1 MANGLQIDFRPDR
14 KINFI
19 PDAAV
24 PEPTKPAKPTAASA
38 FRPLGPVGRAYALAP
53 TPEEEPALQEA
64 GRAFLET
71 PLLPLTKLFPEGP
84 PTATITGFKQP
95 SKVAEAR
102 ALVGEGPS
110 PYETPEIPIGGIARG
125 AAEVAESLTTP
136 FNIALLTSIGLT
148 GGAFPLVSRL
158 ISGGF
163 SVDLIRGAV
172 QEYPELR
179 EALNSGDEQRAAQ
192 VATRMG
198 LTGVLAALTG
208 RHAVRGRAA
217 AGEVSRVRPEVERPA
232 EAKPAPK
239 PGIPEPTKAREE
251 LVRRQLVLEKP
262 PERALPPPQ
271 PVSALE
277 AADLG
282 VSAER
287 VPEVLRRQREA
298 EAVTARAAE
307 RQPPRPSPI
316 LEEPPLPRVPRAREA
331 EILRD
336 QASRLRDLANSRAKP
351 RTYIR
356 RAEIL
361 EAKAAT
367 LEKPSQPLREGERG
381 SLRLKEPPPFDPAS
395 PEGKVFSRLSKT
407 ETAEKTSTTQKLYT
421 MTVDA
426 LRPLQRTVT
435 EMERLKGEKLPV
447 EENAYSLSR
456 LLAGW
461 TSKVSEF
468 LENSPFQAK
477 TLKPTGTK
485 PLREI
490 LRPFEN
496 QLDDLRVYLVSRRA
510 IELAG
515 REKPIE
521 TGIPLAEAGAVI
533 SRMEAKHPTMRKAAA
548 ELQEFQDLVLGYIRD
563 SEMISPEQYQVIK
576 SLNKEYVPFFRV
588 MEQKG
593 LARRIGKEK
602 LGDLWSPI
610 RRIKG
615 SERQIIDPLESIVKN
630 LYTIINLADRNAAM
644 LALVRQAEQFKGSG
658 RFIER
663 VKTPVRPTQFE
674 IGEIKTSLRE
684 AGFSE
689 ADMKAADLDVLATVF
704 RPSHLS
710 SPKDGILTVMDQG
723 KRRYYKVRDQDLYKA
738 LQGLDKESSS
748 LIITLLSK
756 PARMLRLGATGLGP
770 EFLIRNPL
778 RDTMDAWFQSEVGFK
793 PGLDTV
799 RGLTSFL
806 KKDEWYHEWRRGGG
820 EHAAL
825 ISIDRTTV
833 QKNLR
838 DLMMGRPEWVVRHP
852 IEAARMFSEAMEAS
866 TRIGVFRKARAKGL
880 SLRQAGFESR
890 EATLDFQRTGAKTR
904 AVNQIVAFWNA
915 AVQGTDKYVRTHRKN
930 PVGALVKGTIG
941 VTVPSLLL
949 YWVNKDDPRYR
960 ALPRWERDIFWHIST
975 TGTPL
980 ENVTPFVRIPKPFLW
995 GLTYGTFVER
1005 FAEWVDEGHPEAW
1018 DGFVDSMLEGT
1029 LPNIIPTAMRP
1040 MLENLT
1046 NYDLFRERPIE
1057 PRGLER
1063 LPPEERAKP
1072 YTSEFSKSVIRALA
1086 RNGISI
1092 PGLDSPAK
1100 LDHFIYGHTAG
1111 GGRAV
1116 VQGIDVLLDR
1126 EGAERPE
1133 RTAADIPL
1141 VRALTTRFPT
1151 GGAEP
1156 IEKFWQRF
1164 EELDQK
1170 WQAYRASRKYP
1181 GRDVRGQ
1188 KLSPSE
1194 GREYLKLKSYRKRMQ
1209 NARERIRRISYDL
1222 KKSPAQKRQEIEYW
1236 MLKNIRWAQEALGRE
1251 PKVEV
1256 PERPVRIDFRPDESV
1271 LGGIE

>member
-1 MANGLQIDFRPDR
+1 
-14 KINFI
+14 
-19 PDAAV
+19 
-24 PEPTKPAKPTAASA
+24 
-38 FRPLGPVGRAYALAP
+38 
-53 TPEEEPALQEA
+53 
-64 GRAFLET
+64 
-71 PLLPLTKLFPEGP
+71 
-84 PTATITGFKQP
+84 
-95 SKVAEAR
+95 
-102 ALVGEGPS
+102 
-110 PYETPEIPIGGIARG
+110 
-125 AAEVAESLTTP
+125 
-136 FNIALLTSIGLT
+136 
-148 GGAFPLVSRL
+148 
-158 ISGGF
+158 
-163 SVDLIRGAV
+163 
-172 QEYPELR
+172 
-179 EALNSGDEQRAAQ
+179 
-192 VATRMG
+192 
-198 LTGVLAALTG
+198 
-208 RHAVRGRAA
+208 
-217 AGEVSRVRPEVERPA
+217 
-232 EAKPAPK
+232 
-239 PGIPEPTKAREE
+239 
-251 LVRRQLVLEKP
+251 
-262 PERALPPPQ
+262 
-271 PVSALE
+271 
-277 AADLG
+277 
-282 VSAER
+282 
-287 VPEVLRRQREA
+287 
-298 EAVTARAAE
+298 
-307 RQPPRPSPI
+307 
-316 LEEPPLPRVPRAREA
+316 
-331 EILRD
+331 
-336 QASRLRDLANSRAKP
+336 
-351 RTYIR
+351 
-356 RAEIL
+356 
-361 EAKAAT
+361 
-367 LEKPSQPLREGERG
+367 
-381 SLRLKEPPPFDPAS
+381 
-395 PEGKVFSRLSKT
+395 
-407 ETAEKTSTTQKLYT
+407 
-421 MTVDA
+421 
-426 LRPLQRTVT
+426 
-435 EMERLKGEKLPV
+435 
-447 EENAYSLSR
+447 
-456 LLAGW
+456 
-461 TSKVSEF
+461 
-468 LENSPFQAK
+468 
-477 TLKPTGTK
+477 
-485 PLREI
+485 
-490 LRPFEN
+490 
-496 QLDDLRVYLVSRRA
+496 
-510 IELAG
+510 
-515 REKPIE
+515 
-521 TGIPLAEAGAVI
+521 
-533 SRMEAKHPTMRKAAA
+533 MEAKHPTIRKAAA

-593 LARRIGKEK
+593 VARRVGKEK

-610 RRIKG
+610 KRIKG

-689 ADMKAADLDVLATVF
+689 ADMKVADLDVLATVF

-710 SPKDGILTVMDQG
+710 SPKEGILTVMDKG
-723 KRRYYKVRDQDLYKA
+723 KRRYYKIHDQDLYKA
-738 LQGLDKESSS
+738 LQGLDRESSG
-748 LIITLLSK
+748 LIITILSK

-778 RDTMDAWFQSEVGFK
+778 RDTMDAWLQSEVGFK
-793 PGLDTV
+793 PGIDTV
-799 RGLTSFL
+799 RGLASFL
-806 KKDEWYHEWRRGGG
+806 KKDEWYHEWRRAGG

-852 IEAARMFSEAMEAS
+852 IEAARMFSEALEAS
-866 TRIGVFRKARAKGL
+866 TRIGVFRKARKKDL
-880 SLRQAGFESR
+880 PLRQAAFESR
-890 EATLDFQRTGAKTR
+890 EATLDFQRMGAKTR

-915 AVQGTDKYVRTHRKN
+915 AVQGTDKYVRTHKRN
-930 PVGALVKGTIG
+930 PVGAMVKGTIG
-941 VTVPSLLL
+941 ITVPSLLL

-1005 FAEWVDEGHPEAW
+1005 FAEWVDESHPEAW
-1018 DGFVDSMLEGT
+1018 DGFLDSMLEGT
-1029 LPNIIPTAMRP
+1029 LPDVIPTAMRP

-1092 PGLDSPAK
+1092 PGLESPAK
-1100 LDHFIYGHTAG
+1100 LDHFIYGHGAG
-1111 GGRAV
+1111 AARTV
-1116 VQGIDVLLDR
+1116 VQAIDLLLER

-1141 VRALTTRFPT
+1141 VRALATRFPT

-1170 WQAYRASRKYP
+1170 YQAYRASRKYP

-1188 KLSPSE
+1188 KFTPSE

-1222 KKSPAQKRQEIEYW
+1222 KKTPAQKRQEIEYW

-1251 PKVEV
+1251 GKIEV
-1256 PERPVRIDFRPDESV
+1256 PERPARIDFRPDESV

>member
-1 MANGLQIDFRPDR
+1 AVFREDTLKVDFG
-14 KINFI
+14 KG
-19 PDAAV
+19 
-24 PEPTKPAKPTAASA
+24 PEPVAIGDVTVKRHG
-38 FRPLGPVGRAYALAP
+38 RPKAL
-53 TPEEEPALQEA
+53 
-64 GRAFLET
+64 
-71 PLLPLTKLFPEGP
+71 EG
-84 PTATITGFKQP
+84 
-95 SKVAEAR
+95 
-102 ALVGEGPS
+102 
-110 PYETPEIPIGGIARG
+110 IGG
-125 AAEVAESLTTP
+125 V
-136 FNIALLTSIGLT
+136 
-148 GGAFPLVSRL
+148 
-158 ISGGF
+158 
-163 SVDLIRGAV
+163 
-172 QEYPELR
+172 
-179 EALNSGDEQRAAQ
+179 
-192 VATRMG
+192 
-198 LTGVLAALTG
+198 
-208 RHAVRGRAA
+208 
-217 AGEVSRVRPEVERPA
+217 
-232 EAKPAPK
+232 
-239 PGIPEPTKAREE
+239 KAREFGMTE
-251 LVRRQLVLEKP
+251 QAEM
-262 PERALPPPQ
+262 ERF
-271 PVSALE
+271 
-277 AADLG
+277 
-282 VSAER
+282 
-287 VPEVLRRQREA
+287 
-298 EAVTARAAE
+298 
-307 RQPPRPSPI
+307 
-316 LEEPPLPRVPRAREA
+316 AREGGF
-331 EILRD
+331 
-336 QASRLRDLANSRAKP
+336 P
-351 RTYIR
+351 
-356 RAEIL
+356 
-361 EAKAAT
+361 
-367 LEKPSQPLREGERG
+367 GERG
-381 SLRLKEPPPFDPAS
+381 SLRLKEPPPFEPTS

-407 ETAEKTSTTQKLYT
+407 ETAEKTSTTEKLYT

-435 EMERLKGEKLPV
+435 EMERLKGERLPV

-468 LENSPFQAK
+468 LENSPFEAK

-521 TGIPLAEAGAVI
+521 TGIPLEEAGAVL
-533 SRMEAKHPTMRKAAA
+533 SRMEAKHPTIRKAAA

-593 LARRIGKEK
+593 IATGRIGKER

-610 RRIKG
+610 KRIKG

-644 LALVRQAEQFKGSG
+644 LALVRQAERTKGSG

-663 VKTPVRPTQFE
+663 VKTPVRPTRFE
-674 IGEIKTSLRE
+674 IGEIKKSLRE

-689 ADMKAADLDVLATVF
+689 ADMKVADLDVLATVF

-710 SPKDGILTVMDQG
+710 SPKEGVLTVMDQG
-723 KRRYYKVRDQDLYKA
+723 KRRYYKVHDQDLYKA
-738 LQGLDKESSS
+738 LQGLDKESGG
-748 LIITLLSK
+748 LIVWLLSK
-756 PARMLRLGATGLGP
+756 PASLLRLGATGLSP

-799 RGLTSFL
+799 RGLASFL

-852 IEAARMFSEAMEAS
+852 IEAARIFSESLEAA
-866 TRIGVFRKARAKGL
+866 TRIGVFRKARGKGL
-880 SLRQAGFESR
+880 GLRESGFESR
-890 EATLDFQRTGAKTR
+890 EATLDFQRMGAKTR
-904 AVNQIVAFWNA
+904 AVNRIVAFWNA
-915 AVQGTDKYVRTHRKN
+915 AVQGTDKYVRTHRRN
-930 PVGALVKGTIG
+930 PVGAMVKGTIG

-949 YWVNKDDPRYR
+949 YWVNKDDPRYQS
-960 ALPRWERDIFWHIST
+960 LPRWERDIFWHIPT
-975 TGTPL
+975 DGTPL
-980 ENVTPFVRIPKPFLW
+980 EDVTPFLRIPKPFLW

-1005 FAEWVDEGHPEAW
+1005 FAEWVDKEHPRAW
-1018 DGFVDSMLEGT
+1018 DGFIDSMLEGT
-1029 LPNIIPTAMRP
+1029 LPDIIPTGMRP

-1046 NYDLFRERPIE
+1046 NYDFFRERPIE

-1072 YTSEFSKSVIRALA
+1072 YTSELSKTTIRALA
-1086 RNGISI
+1086 RNGIRI

-1100 LDHFIYGHTAG
+1100 LDHFIYGHSAG
-1111 GGRAV
+1111 TGRMI
-1116 VQGIDVLLDR
+1116 VQAIDTLLPR

-1141 VRALTTRFPT
+1141 VRALATRFPT

-1188 KLSPSE
+1188 KLTPSE

-1209 NARERIRRISYDL
+1209 NARERIRRIAYDQ
-1222 KKSPAQKRQEIEYW
+1222 KKTPAQKRQEIEYW
-1236 MLKNIRWAQEALGRE
+1236 MLKNIRWAQEALGWE
-1251 PKVEV
+1251 PKIEV
-1256 PERPVRIDFRPDESV
+1256 PERPTRIDFRPDESV